1 MIIANLVYFIQLTV
15 LVCSALTY
23 FWLVKTKIE
32 FKLARGIILT
42 MGSFL
47 LFCDLGQITFFTGI
61 LCFTPLLT
69 FINIT
74 NADIN
79 NYSASIRG
87 YFRKLQ
93 DLQRSNHP
101 VSEKKKG

>member
-1 MIIANLVYFIQLTV
+1 MTITNLVYFAQLTV

-23 FWLVKTKIE
+23 FWLVKTKLE
-32 FKLARGIILT
+32 FKLVRGIILT

-47 LFCDLGQITFFTGI
+47 LFLNLGQITLFTGI

-74 NADIN
+74 DADIN
-79 NYSASIRG
+79 HYSTSIRG
-87 YFRKLQ
+87 YFSKLQ
-93 DLQRSNHP
+93 NLQRSNHT
-101 VSEKKKG
+101 VSQKKKG